1 MYSMINDITF
11 IMYYTIY
18 PKRGGLHEQVYL
30 LSREFRRMGI
40 KVRLA
45 YYIHELLNGG
55 KRLRIPLALSGLHPK
70 LWSRISEPAIIE
82 TAWPGL
88 ASVPL
93 TLGGKE
99 HFFLHLHS
107 IESLPYSGLPT
118 YQRFTVKALE
128 LIAGSLCKKIISV
141 SLEEYEI
148 LRKRFGA
155 KVAYVPLAIDVEER
169 ERYIKMKDFC
179 REKIGIGKEK
189 LVVTFVG
196 GMRYGPNR
204 ESAMIIARQIMPKVR
219 EKLGSKVLFMM
230 VGSDPPPELRK
241 LEGLMLTGYVNDV
254 SPYIAASDLCIAP
267 VYKGGGVKMKV
278 LDCMS
283 LKKPV
288 IATNHAV
295 KGTRLKPLKHYIP
308 ANSVDEFVD
317 EILQFASSMNR
328 DEYEEIS
335 EEGYRYVVNHH
346 SASSVAKK
354 FLSVIEYG

>member
-1 MYSMINDITF
+1 M
-11 IMYYTIY
+11 
-18 PKRGGLHEQVYL
+18 
-30 LSREFRRMGI
+30 
-40 KVRLA
+40 
-45 YYIHELLNGG
+45 
-55 KRLRIPLALSGLHPK
+55 
-70 LWSRISEPAIIE
+70 
-82 TAWPGL
+82 
-88 ASVPL
+88 
-93 TLGGKE
+93 
-99 HFFLHLHS
+99 
-107 IESLPYSGLPT
+107 
-118 YQRFTVKALE
+118 E